1 MQCWWD
7 YTRGTT
13 ARGIAMKILLVDDH
27 ALFRAGLRMLLTTYH
42 RDAVMFEAAT
52 ITEALEVCA
61 ANADLQLCLLDLSLK
76 TEDGLKSLA
85 RVAEAAP
92 LAAIVVVSSTEDPV
106 TICACLDAGAMSFIP
121 KSAPPAVLA
130 EALRQV
136 LGGAVYLPAQVLT
149 GTANL
154 PERPILS
161 ARQHEVLR
169 AVSRGLSNKLIAAE
183 LGLSESTV
191 KEYLGLVFQALGV
204 RNRTEAVIRAMQ
216 FRLLDGPGQ
225 V

>member
-1 MQCWWD
+1 
-7 YTRGTT
+7 
-13 ARGIAMKILLVDDH
+13 MKILLVDDH

-42 RDAVMFEAAT
+42 REAVMLEAAT
-52 ITEALEVCA
+52 MMEALELCA

-76 TEDGLKSLA
+76 AEAGLQMLSRLA
-85 RVAEAAP
+85 TAAP
-92 LAAIVVVSSTEDPV
+92 LAAIVVVSATEDPV

-136 LGGAVYLPAQVLT
+136 LNGAVYLPAQVLT
-149 GTANL
+149 GAANL
-154 PERPILS
+154 PDRPMLS
-161 ARQHEVLR
+161 ARQHQVLR
-169 AVSRGLSNKLIAAE
+169 AVSRGLSNKVIAGE

-191 KEYLGLVFQALGV
+191 KEYLGAVFQALGV

-216 FRLLDGPGQ
+216 FHLLEGPGPR
-225 V
+225 

>member
-1 MQCWWD
+1 MHD
-7 YTRGTT
+7 GKELRDEGF
-13 ARGIAMKILLVDDH
+13 GMKILLVDDH

-42 RDAVMFEAAT
+42 RDAVMLEAST
-52 ITEALEVCA
+52 IMEAMELCA
-61 ANADLQLCLLDLSLK
+61 ANGDLQLCLLDLTLK
-76 TEDGLKSLA
+76 TEDGLRALA
-85 RVAEAAP
+85 KVAESAP
-92 LAAIVVVSSTEDPV
+92 LAAIVVVSATEDPA

-136 LGGAVYLPAQVLT
+136 LSGAVYLPAQVLT
-149 GTANL
+149 GTVNL
-154 PERPILS
+154 PERPILT
-161 ARQHEVLR
+161 ARQNQVLR
-169 AVSRGLSNKLIAAE
+169 AVSRGLSNKVIARE

-191 KEYLGLVFQALGV
+191 KEYLGVVFQALGV

-216 FRLLDGPGQ
+216 FRLLDGPGS